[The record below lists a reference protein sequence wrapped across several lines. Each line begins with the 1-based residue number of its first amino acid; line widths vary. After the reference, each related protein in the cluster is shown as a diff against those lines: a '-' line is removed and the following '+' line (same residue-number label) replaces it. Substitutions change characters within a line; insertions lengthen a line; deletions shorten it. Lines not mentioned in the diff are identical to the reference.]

1 MFRRTITVATIG
13 RTAVRID
20 TSWIMATA
28 VIALLLAIAVFPTE
42 YRGLEVAT
50 YWMMGAASAVGLVA
64 SLLVHDIG
72 RALAVRRRMS
82 ATAPITIEP
91 FGRLAID
98 DETADGRTDVVTGL
112 AGLAAAALLAG
123 IAVAAGA
130 AAHRAGLGSA
140 LSGVLEYIGT
150 MNAAI
155 LLLHLLPVLPL
166 DGGRIVRGVLWM
178 RKRDFRD
185 ATRAAS
191 RIGSNLAVA
200 VMVLGAAAAV
210 RHPAGVAMV
219 LVGFLLWRF
228 ASTSYQNVLQREVL
242 RRTPVAM
249 LMRADAVAM
258 PRQLTV
264 AEAMRT
270 YFENDPAAVFAV
282 VDGDRLLGSVTRSDV
297 ARLPRA
303 EWQQQTV
310 GAVAKR
316 HDRDAA
322 VCVAGTA
329 FDAAVKIYRMGLPA
343 LPVVDGERL
352 VGMISSSD
360 IARFLSRDFAGSVK
374 QAAR

>member
-1 MFRRTITVATIG
+1 MFRRTMTLATIG

-42 YRGLEVAT
+42 YRGLGVAT
-50 YWMMGAASAVGLVA
+50 YWMGAASAVGLVA
-64 SLLVHDIG
+64 SLLAHDIG
-72 RALAVRRRMS
+72 RALAARHGTS
-82 ATAPITIEP
+82 ATAPITVEAL
-91 FGRLAID
+91 GRLAVD
-98 DETADGRTDVVTGL
+98 DEAPDGRTDVVTGL
-112 AGLAAAALLAG
+112 AGLAAAALLAVT
-123 IAVAAGA
+123 AVAAGA
-130 AAHRAGLGSA
+130 AARRAGVGSA

-155 LLLHLLPVLPL
+155 LLLHLLPVFPL

-178 RKRDFRD
+178 RKRDFQD

-191 RIGSNLAVA
+191 RVGSNVA
-200 VMVLGAAAAV
+200 VVVMLLGAAAAT

-228 ASTSYQNVLQREVL
+228 ASTSYRSVLQREVL

-249 LMRADAVAM
+249 LMRADAVTI

-264 AEAMRT
+264 AEAMRA

-282 VDGDRLLGSVTRSDV
+282 VDEGRFVGSVARRDV
-297 ARLPRA
+297 AGLSRA
-303 EWQQQTV
+303 EWHQQTV
-310 GAVAKR
+310 GAVAK
-316 HDRDAA
+316 HHGRDEAMS
-322 VCVAGTA
+322 VAGTA
-329 FDAAVKIYRMGLPA
+329 FDAAVKIYRTGVPA

-360 IARFLSRDFAGSVK
+360 IVRFLSRDFAGSVK